1 MCTCVCVCADLNIR
15 TSVDSFI
22 IIPVDGLFL
31 FPVHELSV
39 DGLFPVFDQHV
50 ALCVELQLY
59 FMTT

>member
-1 MCTCVCVCADLNIR
+1 VCADLNIR

-22 IIPVDGLFL
+22 IIPVDGLFV